1 MSKTIYVRYLL
12 TGEEKELEVK
22 MDEKIIEIK
31 KRIENKL
38 GITIINKLMIKHK
51 QKRNQTSLNDENLT
65 VKEAHIKN
73 SDVITIGKTDVLGGK
88 LFII

>member
-12 TGEEKELEVK
+12 TGEEKELIVQQ
-22 MDEKIIEIK
+22 DEKIYEIK
-31 KRIENKL
+31 KKIEKML
-38 GITIINKLMIKHK
+38 GITLINKLMIKHK

-65 VKEAHIKN
+65 AKEAHIKN

-88 LFII
+88 LFNI

>member
-1 MSKTIYVRYLL
+1 MSKTIYVKYLL

-22 MDEKIIEIK
+22 TDEKIIEIK
-31 KRIENKL
+31 KRIENML

-51 QKRNQTSLNDENLT
+51 QKRNQTGLYDENLT
-65 VKEAHIKN
+65 VKQAHIKN
-73 SDVITIGKTDVLGGK
+73 SDVITIGKSDVLGGK